1 MCHSAAKE
9 GWAGALIWQHL
20 IVQVSPEAEDE
31 HGVPGISA
39 AREAPAAQEVPP
51 AASAPEP
58 AQAPADGPRE
68 TAHELAVR
76 PAELPAQQPPS
87 ASAPAP
93 AAAPPD
99 ASAPG
104 GRSAGSAAATGS
116 AGGQGRHWAQAAHAE
131 AGPGAAALLGGAV
144 TGWEDMTLTLLAGV
158 LAAAIAALLLRRVL
172 IVAGIDPASPL

>member
-1 MCHSAAKE
+1 M
-9 GWAGALIWQHL
+9 WQHL
-20 IVQVSPEAEDE
+20 VVQVSPEAEDE
-31 HGVPGISA
+31 HDVPGVSA
-39 AREAPAAQEVPP
+39 AREAPAAQEVLP

-58 AQAPADGPRE
+58 AQAPADVPRE
-68 TAHELAVR
+68 TTHELAVR
-76 PAELPAQQPPS
+76 PVELPAQQPS
-87 ASAPAP
+87 GAPVLAP

-104 GRSAGSAAATGS
+104 TRSSGSAAATGG
-116 AGGQGRHWAQAAHAE
+116 AGGQAGHWVQAAHAE